1 MYIVKAEAKQAEKI
15 VNMSIRAFETDI
27 NVGGIKGEYP
37 PECGLRRPAAII
49 LF

>member
-1 MYIVKAEAKQAEKI
+1 MHIVKAEASQVEKI

-37 PECGLRRPAAII
+37 PEFA
-49 LF
+49 